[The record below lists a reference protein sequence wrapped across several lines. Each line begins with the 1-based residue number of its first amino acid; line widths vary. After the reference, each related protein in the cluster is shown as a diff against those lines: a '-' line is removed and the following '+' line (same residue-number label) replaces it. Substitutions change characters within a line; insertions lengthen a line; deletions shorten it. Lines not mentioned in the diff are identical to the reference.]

1 MIRTE
6 ILFVGLL
13 KQLAADCICDVGSM
27 DGAHA
32 LLFKKACPEAMV
44 FAFEANPY
52 NFERIKRDHRLQA
65 IDGRHLAASDVIGS
79 ARFYIAP
86 VNYDDDEAN
95 RGMSSLYAG
104 EDPGEEECDVS
115 TMRLDHFLSE
125 TAPACQRIATLDR
138 CRKCRMGSAG
148 RIRGVAEKLLV
159 LHIEVEKTPLKVGQ
173 KLYADVQ
180 HSFGSWGSSRSQ
192 AISAERAASAVIL
205 SPCESRSLMSTGLS
219 STRAIAPL
227 RCFHLK
233 VPAALAP
240 TSATWRLRTRK
251 AHICKIPCLDLFTCT
266 CLR

>member
-104 EDPGEEECDVS
+104 EDPGEKSATYPPCAWTIS
-115 TMRLDHFLSE
+115 CPKRLRR
-125 TAPACQRIATLDR
+125 A
-138 CRKCRMGSAG
+138 SAL
-148 RIRGVAEKLLV
+148 R
-159 LHIEVEKTPLKVGQ
+159 
-173 KLYADVQ
+173 
-180 HSFGSWGSSRSQ
+180 FGS
-192 AISAERAASAVIL
+192 
-205 SPCESRSLMSTGLS
+205 MS
-219 STRAIAPL
+219 
-227 RCFHLK
+227 K
-233 VPAALAP
+233 VQDGKRWPDPAA
-240 TSATWRLRTRK
+240 
-251 AHICKIPCLDLFTCT
+251 
-266 CLR
+266 